1 MVTSPAHAGT
11 HHGHATLAGSGPR
24 HSRLGYSN
32 VLGTSPYMRPKGNGV
47 CATTAPCRN
56 AEPLGAKPRAQR
68 RLLHRE
74 GSRPTGHPLA
84 PPRDQG
90 GTPHGHR
97 VSGPPIQRSLS
108 AYRTAPMLFAQPAR
122 TASNNRQLPS
132 WRRTGLGSIPIGSV
146 SITPPPRMC
155 HTLPQQHHLPDTRQK
170 AQVRLAAPSAGR
182 GGFGT
187 FGWATWAADL
197 TRNHHSRPPPRAA
210 TSHVSNLKSTPA
222 AFSARRLTRKP
233 TGHPRRLEHPTI

>member
-11 HHGHATLAGSGPR
+11 HHGHATQAGSGPR
-24 HSRLGYSN
+24 HFRLGYSN
-32 VLGTSPYMRPKGNGV
+32 VLRTSPYMRLKANSG
-47 CATTAPCRN
+47 CATIAPCRS

-97 VSGPPIQRSLS
+97 VSGPSIQRSLS

-146 SITPPPRMC
+146 SITPPRACVIRCPPTTSSPR
-155 HTLPQQHHLPDTRQK
+155 HTSEG
-170 AQVRLAAPSAGR
+170 ASSI
-182 GGFGT
+182 
-187 FGWATWAADL
+187 
-197 TRNHHSRPPPRAA
+197 SRPVRRAGWLW
-210 TSHVSNLKSTPA
+210 N
-222 AFSARRLTRKP
+222 FRL
-233 TGHPRRLEHPTI
+233 GDVGG

>member
-1 MVTSPAHAGT
+1 MVYVLRQHRAGT
-11 HHGHATLAGSGPR
+11 PNRLAP
-24 HSRLGYSN
+24 
-32 VLGTSPYMRPKGNGV
+32 
-47 CATTAPCRN
+47 
-56 AEPLGAKPRAQR
+56 KPRAQR

-74 GSRPTGHPLA
+74 GSRSTGHPLA

-122 TASNNRQLPS
+122 TAFNNRQLPS

-170 AQVRLAAPSAGR
+170 AQVL
-182 GGFGT
+182 GFASNIIFDCEIFT
-187 FGWATWAADL
+187 LIT
-197 TRNHHSRPPPRAA
+197 PPMI
-210 TSHVSNLKSTPA
+210 SSFKIGSLS
-222 AFSARRLTRKP
+222 AFSTIIVSVKIPLTHPP
-233 TGHPRRLEHPTI
+233 TC